1 MRRKPCYPEEQ
12 PPNLVLLGS
21 QCLSEK
27 DDSQLFRALLA
38 MIILFVSD
46 AYRISELFD
55 ILVEYPDSEPALC
68 DLKQCMDKVQLRSF
82 LITSLKSV

>member
-1 MRRKPCYPEEQ
+1 MRRKPCYP
-12 PPNLVLLGS
+12 PPNLGS

-38 MIILFVSD
+38 MIILFVSN